1 MDISL
6 GVVKL
11 PLIAL
16 SLFLIVLTIYTV
28 IDISGRLLG
37 TNSRSARFLW
47 YIGGT
52 LTGGTGIA
60 THHFIGFLA
69 YHTGSPQQYDLKMV
83 AGSLFISYL
92 TTSSILLSVLLP
104 LSRTKRILLGSSAAA
119 LGYTFAHILAMKTVD
134 AAMRV
139 TSLHLALWL
148 GSCVAI
154 AFVCLHFMLYQTNET
169 LYVSVRKKALGSLL
183 VGIAITVQQFIEW
196 ETGMLPTSHGQLEAN
211 AAGTIGQNEFLEV
224 ASGITVMILILNLL
238 SAYMDRR
245 RAVRIARYK
254 NTQYESLFQHN
265 PNLVSLFDLEGRL
278 LSANPALE
286 AITGFRLE
294 ELQYRSYKEMIFSEY
309 ADLIEDKLHQIKS
322 GDTIRFELSTR
333 HKQGHRLELDVTSVP
348 VIIDEQ
354 VSAIYAIAE
363 DITVRK
369 QIEEALRQSEAKYKF
384 IAENMSDLICIYG
397 INGGIQYASPSH
409 MSILQL
415 PVEAYIDNN
424 VKQFIHPDDLGVVL
438 ESHQLLVQTK
448 KPQQY
453 EFRIKRGDGEWIL
466 LEAKAIPILEAND
479 QIANV
484 AVIARDVTKRKQAE
498 RQLEESEQRYRS
510 LFAHNPDAV
519 FSIDARGMVTS
530 INPAVQTILGYNPG
544 DIIDKPF
551 YSFISEEEQLK
562 TLRYLRWVRKGATQ
576 NFEVK
581 VTHKDGHLVMLHVNL
596 VPIII
601 DEATVGYFGI
611 AKDVTERRRAEE
623 TIHHLAFHDALTD
636 LPNRRLFKERLA
648 AQLQKGQSTGKQLC
662 VMFLDLDRFKI
673 MNDTLGHDVGDR
685 LLVRV
690 AQDLQEILRSEDT
703 LARMGGDEFTIL
715 LPEID
720 GEETAV
726 KVAEDIL
733 QVFAKPFAIGEH
745 HLHITTSIGIAITPK
760 DGTDVDTLMKNADM
774 AMYRAKEQ
782 GKNRYQ
788 LFADV
793 GQAGGISALMLE
805 NQLHQ
810 ALEHDQFV
818 LHYQP
823 QVDTKTGSIIG
834 MEALIRWEHPELGL
848 LTPKAFIQLAEETG
862 MILDINKWALREAC
876 RQCSVWRKSFH
887 PALRIA
893 VNLATRNFQ
902 QNDFEKQ
909 VEEILQETELP
920 AEALVLEIK
929 ESTAMVDA
937 KLVMQ
942 KLKTLKR
949 LGVQISIDDFGT
961 GFSSLSLLRKYPI
974 DLLKIDASFVRELT
988 VSPDSEAIVQAI
1000 ISLANSLKR
1009 EVMAEGV
1016 ETSKQLELLEE
1027 LGCSQAQGYL
1037 FSHPLPG
1044 EAAEQLLSEVPS
1056 GWGRIHI

>member
-1 MDISL
+1 MSM

-37 TNSRSARFLW
+37 TNTRPMRFLW

-52 LTGGTGIA
+52 LIGGTGIA
-60 THHFIGFLA
+60 THHFIGLLA
-69 YHTGSPQQYDLKMV
+69 YHTGSPQEYELKMV
-83 AGSLFISYL
+83 AGSLFASYF
-92 TTSSILLSVLLP
+92 TTSLILLSVLLP
-104 LSRTKRILLGSSAAA
+104 FSRTKRILLGSSAAA
-119 LGYTFAHILAMKTVD
+119 LGYSFAHILAMQTVD
-134 AAMRV
+134 ATLRM
-139 TSLHLALWL
+139 TTLHVGLWL
-148 GSCVAI
+148 GSCVLI
-154 AFVCLHFMLYQTNET
+154 AYVCLRYMLYQASES
-169 LYVSVRKKALGSLL
+169 LYASVRKKVWGALL
-183 VGIAITVQQFIEW
+183 VGFAITVQQFVEW
-196 ETGMLPTSHGQLEAN
+196 ETGVLPTFHVQLESDPTM
-211 AAGTIGQNEFLEV
+211 TIGQKQLLDV
-224 ASGITVMILILNLL
+224 ASGITVIILIWNLL
-238 SAYMDRR
+238 WAYMDRR

-265 PNLVSLFDLEGRL
+265 PNLVCLFDLDGRM

-286 AITGFRLE
+286 EITGHRPE
-294 ELQYRSYKEMIFSEY
+294 ELLYRSYKEMIFSEY
-309 ADLIEDKLHQIKS
+309 AELIGGKLHQIKS
-322 GDTIRFELSTR
+322 GETIRFELATR
-333 HKQGHRLELDVTSVP
+333 HKQGYRIELHVTSVP
-348 VIIDEQ
+348 VIIDDK
-354 VSAIYAIAE
+354 VAGIYVIAE

-397 INGGIQYASPSH
+397 IDGTIQYSSPSH
-409 MSILQL
+409 MTILQL
-415 PVEAYIDNN
+415 PVETYMDKN
-424 VKQFIHPDDLGVVL
+424 VQQFIHPDDMVGVI
-438 ESHQLLVQTK
+438 ESHQLLIQTK
-448 KPQQY
+448 KAQQF
-453 EFRIKRGDGEWIL
+453 EFRFKRGDGEWIM
-466 LEAKAIPILEAND
+466 LEAEAIPILEGND
-479 QIANV
+479 QVANV
-484 AVIARDVTKRKQAE
+484 AVIARDVTKRKRAE

-530 INPAVQTILGYNPG
+530 VNPAVQTILGYNPE
-544 DIIDKPF
+544 DIVDKPF
-551 YSFISEEEQLK
+551 FSFISQEEQLK
-562 TLRYLRWVRKGATQ
+562 TLRYLRWVRQGTTQ

-581 VTHKDGHLVMLHVNL
+581 VTHKDGHLIMLHVNL
-596 VPIII
+596 VPIVI

-648 AQLQKGQSTGKQLC
+648 AQLQKSQSTGKQLC

-690 AQDLQEILRSEDT
+690 AQDLKECLSSHGT

-720 GEETAV
+720 DEAMAV
-726 KVAEDIL
+726 EVASDIL
-733 QVFAKPFAIGEH
+733 QVFTKPFEIGEH
-745 HLHITTSIGIAITPK
+745 RLHITTSIGIAISPK
-760 DGTDVDTLMKNADM
+760 DGTDVDTLMKNADV

-788 LFADV
+788 LFADAEQV
-793 GQAGGISALMLE
+793 GGISALMLE

-810 ALEHDQFV
+810 ALEQDQFV

-823 QVDTKTGSIIG
+823 QVDMKTGSIIG

-862 MILDINKWALREAC
+862 MILEINKWALREAC
-876 RQCSVWRKSFH
+876 QQCSVWRESFH
-887 PALRIA
+887 PNLRIA
-893 VNLATRNFQ
+893 VNLATRHFQ

-909 VEEILQETELP
+909 VEEILRDTGLP
-920 AEALVLEIK
+920 AQALVLEIK
-929 ESTAMVDA
+929 ENTAMVDA
-937 KLVMQ
+937 KMVME

-949 LGVQISIDDFGT
+949 LGVMISIDDFGT
-961 GFSSLSLLRKYPI
+961 GLSSMSLLRKYPI
-974 DLLKIDASFVRELT
+974 DMLKIDASFVRELT

-1000 ISLANSLKR
+1000 ISLAKSLKR
-1009 EVMAEGV
+1009 DVLAEGV

-1037 FSHPLPG
+1037 FSHPLPS
-1044 EAAEQLLSEVPS
+1044 ETAEQLLVEVPS
-1056 GWGRIHI
+1056 GWERIHI